1 MNEITVLGIFVAD
14 ISFSGPKIPSIGE
27 TILGKKYNVGPG
39 GKGCNQAIAI
49 ARLGGNI
56 NFISKIGKDAY
67 GELALKTLKKNK
79 IPTENII
86 QDGDQQTGVAGI
98 LVDQNTGKNA
108 INVIVGAPN
117 SLKINEIEKQINLI
131 KSSKIFLTQLEVPK
145 DVTLHCLKTA
155 KENGCI
161 TILNPAPAS
170 EISKEF
176 YNNIDFFT
184 PNETEAEFY
193 TGIKITND
201 QEAKHAAD
209 KLLNLGIKKIIITLG
224 EKGLFYS
231 DGKEEIYLKASD
243 VKAIDTTGAGDA
255 FNGGLAFCLSKEK
268 PIKECLELANTVAGI
283 STTKLGAGDAMPFL
297 KEIKIL

>member
-1 MNEITVLGIFVAD
+1 MSEITVLGIFVAD

-49 ARLGGNI
+49 ARLGGNT

-67 GELALKTLKKNK
+67 GALALKTLEKNK
-79 IPTENII
+79 ISTENTI
-86 QDGDQQTGVAGI
+86 QDSNQQTGVAGI

-108 INVIVGAPN
+108 INVIVGAP
-117 SLKINEIEKQINLI
+117 SSIKISEIEKKIELI
-131 KSSKIFLTQLEVPK
+131 KRSKIFLTQLEVPK
-145 DVTLHCLKTA
+145 DVTLYCLKTA

-170 EISKEF
+170 KISKEF

-209 KLLNLGIKKIIITLG
+209 KLINLGIKKVIITLG

-231 DGKEEIYLKASD
+231 DGKEEIFLKANA

-255 FNGGLAFCLSKEK
+255 FNGGLAFSLSKEK
-268 PIKECLELANTVAGI
+268 PIKECLELANKVAGL
-283 STTKLGAGDAMPFL
+283 STTKLGAGDAMPFIQD
-297 KEIKIL
+297 IK